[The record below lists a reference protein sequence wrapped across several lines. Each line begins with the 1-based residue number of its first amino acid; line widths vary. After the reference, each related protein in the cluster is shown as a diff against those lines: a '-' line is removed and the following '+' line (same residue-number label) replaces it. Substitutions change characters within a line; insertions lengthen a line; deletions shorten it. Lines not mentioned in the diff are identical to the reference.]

1 MTCARTQ
8 GFLAKKKM
16 APVETVDAR
25 KARLSLK
32 DALAMLAEADELI
45 SARGKKVERIDLRR
59 TMLSKVEVE
68 RLMLGP
74 TGNLR
79 APTCRVG
86 RKVIVG
92 FDEATYK
99 TLIG

>member
-8 GFLAKKKM
+8 GFLAKKRLV
-16 APVETVDAR
+16 PVETVDAR
-25 KARLSLK
+25 KARLSIK
-32 DALAMLAEADELI
+32 DALAMLDDADELI

-59 TMLSKVEVE
+59 AKPSKAEVE

-86 RKVIVG
+86 RTVVVG
-92 FDEATYK
+92 FDEETYK
-99 TLIG
+99 ALIG

>member
-8 GFLAKKKM
+8 GFLAKKK
-16 APVETVDAR
+16 TVPAQTLDAR
-25 KARLSLK
+25 KSRLGLK
-32 DALAMLAEADELI
+32 DALAMLDDADELI
-45 SARGKKVERIDLRR
+45 SSRGKKVERVDLRR
-59 TMLSKVEVE
+59 AKLSTAEVE

-86 RKVIVG
+86 RTVVVG
-92 FDEATYK
+92 FDEETYQA
-99 TLIG
+99 LLA